1 MILED
6 LDLQREIV
14 KMKVF
19 GVGGGGNSVLVRMAE
34 KDMGDIELVA
44 VNSDEKTLMRTKDAG
59 VTTLLIGQSLTKGRG
74 TGGNIEIG
82 EAAAHMDEAKI
93 REMMLDTNLV
103 FVTAALGGGFGTG
116 AAPVVAK
123 IAKDMGIL
131 TIGVV
136 TLPFTFEGT
145 RKMRSAMA
153 GVAKMQADMDAL
165 LIVNNDNLMKI
176 ADKKLSMKAAFESA
190 DDILRQAIR
199 CIAELILTTGV
210 VNVDFADVET
220 IFTQSASSEALLGI
234 GRSKNSAVEAV
245 KNAVTSPL
253 IDKTL
258 TGARGL
264 ILNITASE
272 TLPLYD
278 VHEATDF
285 IYKNADE
292 SVNIIFGVVID
303 EDMGDTV
310 QATII
315 ATDFAGSTALKSPK
329 ELKAPEMPIRQN
341 KSIFEQPA
349 KPKAEQVPPKKEEF
363 SFDLPSF
370 MKEKSKTA
378 APLKNNT
385 KSSGGN
391 FALPAFKITDDK

>member
-59 VTTLLIGQSLTKGRG
+59 VTALLIGQSLTKGRG
-74 TGGNIEIG
+74 TGGNVEVG

-145 RKMRSAMA
+145 RKMRTAMA
-153 GVAKMQADMDAL
+153 GVEKMQADMDAL
-165 LIVNNDNLMKI
+165 LVVNNDNLMKI

-199 CIAELILTTGV
+199 CIAELILTTGI

-220 IFTQSASSEALLGI
+220 IFTQSESSEALLGI
-234 GRSKNSAVEAV
+234 GRSNNSAVEAV

-272 TLPLYD
+272 SLPLYD

-303 EDMGDTV
+303 EDMGNTV

-315 ATDFAGSTALKSPK
+315 ATDFAGSTAIKSPK
-329 ELKAPEMPIRQN
+329 ELKTPEMPISQN
-341 KSIFEQPA
+341 KSIFEEPVKQ
-349 KPKAEQVPPKKEEF
+349 KTEQVPPKEEF

-370 MKEKSKTA
+370 MKEKSKTSSPMKSNA
-378 APLKNNT
+378 
-385 KSSGGN
+385 KSSGDN